1 MENKRGQ
8 GLSTNAIILI
18 ILGVAI
24 LVILIIG
31 FTYVWGGL
39 GERIKKD
46 NIATIVSAC
55 QTACSTQSV
64 YDFCSKKNE
73 LIDEDGKEF
82 VTSCQLLASVDE
94 FIKYGLESCAIDCKV
109 ECKDLEINGKTG
121 VVGDTLPADAYDVSV
136 PAYGLESEKVCSI
149 AK

>member
-73 LIDEDGKEF
+73 LIDEEGKEF

-109 ECKDLEINGKTG
+109 GCEELEINGETG
-121 VVGDTLPADAYDVSV
+121 VIGDTLPADAYDVSTA
-136 PAYGLESEKVCSI
+136 AYGLETEKVCSI